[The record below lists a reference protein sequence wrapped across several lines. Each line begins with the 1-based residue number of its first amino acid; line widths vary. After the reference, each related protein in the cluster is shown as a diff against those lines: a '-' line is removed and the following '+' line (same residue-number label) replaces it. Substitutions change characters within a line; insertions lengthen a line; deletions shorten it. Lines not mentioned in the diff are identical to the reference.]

1 MSKEIRFATVL
12 KKFGSLGEKTGWT
25 YIDIPHKLAE
35 ELNPGNKKS
44 FRIKGSIDAHKINGT
59 ALLPMGEGNFI
70 MPVNGDMRKAIEKQK
85 GAEVDVTMELDNT
98 AIKISE
104 EFITCL
110 NDEPKALNEF
120 EKMPPSHQHYYSK
133 WIDSAKTAATKT
145 KRIALAVNTLAKKMN
160 YAEMIR
166 SQKKDQ

>member
-12 KKFGSLGEKTGWT
+12 KKFGALGEKTGWT
-25 YIDIPHKLAE
+25 YIDIPQKLAE
-35 ELNPGNKKS
+35 ELKPGNKKS
-44 FRIKGSIDAHKINGT
+44 FRVKGSIDAHKINGT

-70 MPVNGDMRKAIEKQK
+70 MPVNGDMRKAIKKQK
-85 GAEVDVTMELDNT
+85 GAEVDVRMELDSA

-104 EFITCL
+104 EFIACL
-110 NDEPKALNEF
+110 NDEPKALLEF
-120 EKMPPSHQHYYSK
+120 EKMPASHQHYYSK
-133 WIDSAKTAATKT
+133 WIESAKTETTKT